1 MRAFLPIAL
10 WCVVQLGFN
19 PVHGQTAP
27 SNQGAAK
34 ELLIKAEN
42 HVRMANWPEAI
53 KAYTEAIAN
62 DPNNAEAYASRGKL
76 LGQLGRSKESLI
88 DIQKALE
95 LNPYARYMYDEQA
108 KAKMMLADY
117 KGALMDLDRA
127 LEQFPADSSL
137 LSNRARVKEQAND
150 VDGAISDL
158 SLLISQRPN
167 EYALLLQRALL
178 YLRVNRHDDALID
191 VTRAE
196 ELSAENG
203 IVYNVK
209 GMVQL
214 SANAITDAIN
224 SFDKAIAL
232 NP

>member
-1 MRAFLPIAL
+1 
-10 WCVVQLGFN
+10 
-19 PVHGQTAP
+19 
-27 SNQGAAK
+27 
-34 ELLIKAEN
+34 
-42 HVRMANWPEAI
+42 
-53 KAYTEAIAN
+53 
-62 DPNNAEAYASRGKL
+62 
-76 LGQLGRSKESLI
+76 
-88 DIQKALE
+88 
-95 LNPYARYMYDEQA
+95 
-108 KAKMMLADY
+108 
-117 KGALMDLDRA
+117 MDLDRA